1 MGFKCGGLIQIS
13 GISEAMAKDFETAQ
27 AKVQRNSSLKK
38 FKLIIYSLIVM
49 LFQTSSQ
56 I

>member
-1 MGFKCGGLIQIS
+1 MGIKCGGLIQIS
-13 GISEAMAKDFETAQ
+13 GIYEAMARGFEKAQ

-38 FKLIIYSLIVM
+38 LKLIIYSLIVM
-49 LFQTSSQ
+49 LFQTSNQ